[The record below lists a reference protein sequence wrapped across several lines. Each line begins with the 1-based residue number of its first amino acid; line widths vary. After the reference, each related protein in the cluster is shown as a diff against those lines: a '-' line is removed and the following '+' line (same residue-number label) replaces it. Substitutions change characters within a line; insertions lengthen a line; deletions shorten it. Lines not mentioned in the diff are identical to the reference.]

1 MLKKIGAS
9 IILIILTFVLWFAH
23 YQYPDLYSF
32 YLVNSFYT
40 LLALTIIYLV
50 FRVALEE
57 IIVKRMKQAKMRYSF
72 KKTISILYILIF
84 LFALVAIWIE
94 QTETILISYGLIGA
108 GIAVSLQD
116 VFKNFAGGITIFST
130 GLYRVGDRIE
140 INGKTGDIMDIG
152 VLYTTIMEI
161 GEWVDGNQA
170 TGRLTII
177 PNSNV
182 LANNVNNFTKDHNFI
197 WDEISLPLTYDSDW
211 KKASDII
218 LEIVN
223 KQTETIAA
231 QADKEITKLGE
242 KYYLP
247 KKPVEPVIFLTLTD
261 NWINFNIRYV
271 TDTRDRRILRNKIS
285 KLLLAEVEKSKNIK
299 IASEN
304 VDVTL
309 RKSKID

>member
-1 MLKKIGAS
+1 MFKKIGAS
-9 IILIILTFVLWFAH
+9 IILVIFTVALWFTH
-23 YQYPDLYSF
+23 YQYPTLYSF
-32 YLVNSFYT
+32 YIINGFYT
-40 LLALTIIYLV
+40 FLALTIAYIV
-50 FRVALEE
+50 FRVVFEE
-57 IIVKRMKQAKMRYSF
+57 IVIKKMKQAKMRYSF
-72 KKTISILYILIF
+72 KKTISILYILVF

-94 QTETILISYGLIGA
+94 QTETLLISYGLIGA

-130 GLYRVGDRIE
+130 GLYRVGDRVE
-140 INGKTGDIMDIG
+140 INGKIGDIIDIG

-182 LANNVNNFTKDHNFI
+182 LTNNVNNFTKDHNFI
-197 WDEISLPLTYDSDW
+197 WDEISLPITYDSDW
-211 KKASDII
+211 RKASDII

-223 KQTETIAA
+223 KQTENIAT

-247 KKPVEPVIFLTLTD
+247 KKPVDPVIFLTLTD
-261 NWINFNIRYV
+261 NWINLNIRYV
-271 TDTRDRRILRNKIS
+271 TDTKERRIIRDKLS
-285 KLLLAEVEKSKNIK
+285 KLILSEIEKSKNIK

-309 RKSKID
+309 RKS

>member
-1 MLKKIGAS
+1 MFKKIGAL
-9 IILIILTFVLWFAH
+9 IVLIILTASLWFTH

-32 YLVNSFYT
+32 YIVKSYYT
-40 LLALTIIYLV
+40 LLALTVIYTI
-50 FRVALEE
+50 FRVVFEE

-84 LFALVAIWIE
+84 LFVLVAIWIE

-108 GIAVSLQD
+108 GIALSLQD

-130 GLYRVGDRIE
+130 GMYRVGDRVE
-140 INGKTGDIMDIG
+140 INGKIGDVMDIG
-152 VLYTTIMEI
+152 VLYTTMMEI
-161 GEWVDGNQA
+161 GVWVDGNQT

-182 LANNVNNFTKDHNFI
+182 LTNNVNNFTKDHNFI
-197 WDEISLPLTYDSDW
+197 WDEIILPITYDSDW
-211 KKASDII
+211 KKASNII

-223 KQTETIAA
+223 KQTENIAA

-261 NWINFNIRYV
+261 NWINFNIRNFPY
-271 TDTRDRRILRNKIS
+271 TKERRIIRDKLS
-285 KLLLAEVEKSKNIK
+285 KLILIEIEKSKDIT
-299 IASEN
+299 IASESI
-304 VDVTL
+304 DVNL
-309 RKSKID
+309 KK